1 MSEAEKLA
9 AAEAQKQFDD
19 MQPQA
24 ITDVEI
30 IDLFVAFKM
39 QRVMDIQQQE
49 GKKKKKN
56 QIENDPEN
64 IRLFCDHLLDNYFER
79 LGALNKQLQETKDMK
94 FDFGEIEK
102 EDHNVEFPNLIGN
115 ANLT

>member
-1 MSEAEKLA
+1 
-9 AAEAQKQFDD
+9 

-64 IRLFCDHLLDNYFER
+64 VQLFCDHLLENYFDR
-79 LGALNKQLQETKDMK
+79 LGALNQ
-94 FDFGEIEK
+94 
-102 EDHNVEFPNLIGN
+102 
-115 ANLT
+115 